1 MKTRRVPVFSSRCRP
16 RAFIL
21 ACTLTALP
29 LSFAVAQESHY
40 TRHDYASCGE
50 APSPEPGV
58 IDARRCPGFG
68 GIAVRWMSEPDSSSV
83 RFGSDPLEEY
93 LDLGTAFEVGTTI
106 EWRSSEVGGKP
117 VAAIV
122 RYHGGESVANLDRN
136 QLVIYRIEPSGRSCV
151 MGVVAGA
158 GDNLKAREVAD
169 RLAPAFVCGTSKQV
183 VQ

>member
-1 MKTRRVPVFSSRCRP
+1 M
-16 RAFIL
+16 RALIL

-40 TRHDYASCGE
+40 TRHDYASCEE

-58 IDARRCPGFG
+58 IDARRCTGFG
-68 GIAVRWMSEPDSSSV
+68 GVAVQWMSEPDSSSV

-93 LDLGTAFEVGTTI
+93 LDLGAAFEVGTTI
-106 EWRSSEVGGKP
+106 EWRSSKVGGRP

-122 RYHGGESVANLDRN
+122 RYHSGESVANLDRN

-151 MGVVAGA
+151 MGGVVVGA
-158 GDNLKAREVAD
+158 SDNLKAREVAD
-169 RLAPAFVCGTSKQV
+169 RLAPVFVCGTSKQV